1 MDDLPT
7 ESPATPASPSDDI
20 LPPHGSAPRSRMRML
35 WFRAVTT
42 TLLVAAALTVLLAR
56 EDPTIFDAAYER
68 LFLVVSPPSTQAA
81 PTPIATFDLKT
92 ALPILQQRSL
102 RVSALAAGATCVAAP
117 GRQVSPDLGP
127 ALGDGPIYLV
137 GYGTEGTNTIYMGR
151 DDGGWYYL
159 KTLWTAPPDFHDVFL
174 LRGRQVDGPN
184 EVRSGKIPPPHP
196 IFRPSYPQSLCLA
209 VRRQAGYPGSTMCVC
224 VLLAATASMWM
235 VRTLAT
241 SFASRS
247 LTLPTRPRG

>member
-1 MDDLPT
+1 MNDLPT

-35 WFRAVTT
+35 WFRAVTA

-56 EDPTIFDAAYER
+56 EGPTIFDAAHER
-68 LFLVVSPPSTQAA
+68 LFPVVSPPSTQAA
-81 PTPIATFDLKT
+81 PTPSAPFDLKT
-92 ALPILQQRSL
+92 AVPILQQRSL

-127 ALGDGPIYLV
+127 ALGDGPIYMV
-137 GYGTEGTNTIYMGR
+137 GYSKEGTNTVYQGR
-151 DDGGWYYL
+151 EDEGWYYL

-184 EVRSGKIPPPHP
+184 EVR
-196 IFRPSYPQSLCLA
+196 FREDTTATPDLQA
-209 VRRQAGYPGSTMCVC
+209 VLSSEPVLGSTPSGW
-224 VLLAATASMWM
+224 LPWIDH
-235 VRTLAT
+235 VRVRAPGCYGIHVDGPNFSYIIRFKVVDTPYA
-241 SFASRS
+241 
-247 LTLPTRPRG
+247 PQG